1 MVQEGVEKRVK
12 FDRKAV
18 FSWCSY
24 DWANSAFTTLVVT
37 FIYSTYFS
45 GAFAA
50 NPDRG
55 TVLWSRGIVIS
66 AILIALLSPVLGAVA
81 DKSGRRRRYLV
92 ISTLVC
98 SAFTVLLA
106 FMEPG
111 TDGAAFRALT
121 VFIIA
126 NVAFEVAMV
135 FYNAFLPA
143 VASRDMI
150 GRVSGWGWALG
161 YIGGLVAMAIALYGF
176 VQPETPWFGIP
187 ADGDFRY
194 RATNLLVAAWFL
206 LFSIPMFLFV
216 RDAQPKGKVDIGGAF
231 RELGRTFRNLGEYGE
246 VGKFLLARLIYND
259 GLVTLIS
266 FAGIFAAGTFG
277 MSLGEVTFLGMA
289 LNVAAGLGAFVFG
302 FVDDRLG
309 GKKTVLISLVALC
322 IAVLVGVS
330 ASSKTGLWAAG
341 IIIGVFLG
349 PIQSASR
356 SLMGRFTPAR
366 HQSEFFG
373 FYAFSGKATA
383 FLGPL
388 VLGLAT
394 GWFGQRVGVATVIG
408 FFILGGAIL
417 ASVNEERGIAVAV
430 AHDATAH
437 SSGD

>member
-1 MVQEGVEKRVK
+1 MKS
-12 FDRKAV
+12 DRRAV

-50 NPDRG
+50 DPDRG
-55 TVLWSRGIVIS
+55 MVLWSRGIWIS
-66 AILIALLSPVLGAVA
+66 AILVALLSPVLGAVA
-81 DKSGRRRRYLV
+81 DRSGRRRRYLI

-98 SAFTVLLA
+98 CGFTVLLA

-111 TDGAAFRALT
+111 STGAAFRALT
-121 VFIIA
+121 VFIVA

-135 FYNAFLPA
+135 FYNAFLPSIA
-143 VASRDMI
+143 PRDMI

-161 YIGGLVAMAIALYGF
+161 YVGGLVAMAIALYGF
-176 VQPETPWFGIP
+176 VRPDTPWFGIP

-194 RATNLLVAAWFL
+194 RATNLLVAGWFL

-216 RDAQPKGKVDIGGAF
+216 RDVEPTGKVDVPGAF
-231 RELGRTFRNLGEYGE
+231 RELGNTFRSLREYGE
-246 VGKFLLARLIYND
+246 VGKFLVARLIYND

-266 FAGIFAAGTFG
+266 FAGIFAAGSFG
-277 MSLGEVTFLGMA
+277 MSLSEVTFLGMA
-289 LNVAAGLGAFVFG
+289 LNVAAGLGAFGFG

-309 GKKTVLISLVALC
+309 GKKTILISLVALC
-322 IAVLVGVS
+322 LAVVVGVS
-330 ASSKTGLWAAG
+330 ATTKVGLWTAG

-349 PIQSASR
+349 PTQAASR
-356 SLMGRFTPAR
+356 SLMGRFTPR
-366 HQSEFFG
+366 HHQSEFFG

-388 VLGLAT
+388 VLGIVT
-394 GWFGQRVGVATVIG
+394 GWFGQRLGVATVIG

-417 ASVNEERGIAVAV
+417 ATVNEERGIAVAV
-430 AHDATAH
+430 AHETAD
-437 SSGD
+437 GQVT

>member
-1 MVQEGVEKRVK
+1 VK
-12 FDRKAV
+12 TSRRAV
-18 FSWCSY
+18 FAWCSY

-45 GAFAA
+45 GAFASSA
-50 NPDRG
+50 DRG

-66 AILIALLSPVLGAVA
+66 AILIAVLSPILGAVA
-81 DKSGRRRRYLV
+81 DRSGRRRRYLI

-98 SAFTVLLA
+98 CGFTVLLA
-106 FMEPG
+106 FLEPG
-111 TDGAAFRALT
+111 TGGAALRALT
-121 VFIIA
+121 VFIAA

-176 VQPETPWFGIP
+176 VRPETPWFGIP
-187 ADGDFRY
+187 SDGDFRY

-206 LFSIPMFLFV
+206 LFSVPMFVFV
-216 RDAQPKGKVDIGGAF
+216 KDRQPAGRVDVAGAF

-246 VGKFLLARLIYND
+246 VAKFLLARLIYND

-266 FAGIFAAGTFG
+266 FAGIFAYGTFG
-277 MSLGEVTFLGMA
+277 MSLGEVTFLGMT
-289 LNVAAGLGAFVFG
+289 LNVAAGLGAFAFG

-322 IAVLVGVS
+322 VAVLIGVG
-330 ASSKTGLWAAG
+330 ATSKTGLWTAG

-356 SLMGRFTPAR
+356 SLMGRFTPET

-388 VLGLAT
+388 VLGIVT
-394 GWFGQRVGVATVIG
+394 GWFGQRAGVATVIG
-408 FFILGGAIL
+408 FFVLGGAIL
-417 ASVNEERGIAVAV
+417 AMVDEDRGIAVAV
-430 AHDATAH
+430 DHERITHAKQI
-437 SSGD
+437 

>member
-1 MVQEGVEKRVK
+1 VK
-12 FDRKAV
+12 YDRRSV
-18 FSWCSY
+18 YSWCSY

-37 FIYSTYFS
+37 FIYSAYFS
-45 GAFAA
+45 GAFAVDA
-50 NPDRG
+50 DRG
-55 TVLWSRGIVIS
+55 TVLWSRGIVVS
-66 AILIALLSPVLGAVA
+66 AILIALLSPLLGAVA
-81 DKSGRRRRYLV
+81 DRSGRRRRYLV

-98 SAFTVLLA
+98 CAFTVMLA

-111 TDGAAFRALT
+111 TGGAAFRALT

-143 VASRDMI
+143 LAPRDMI

-161 YIGGLVAMAIALYGF
+161 YIGGLVAMAVALYGF
-176 VQPETPWFGIP
+176 VRPETPWFGIP

-216 RDAQPKGKVDIGGAF
+216 RDTQPTGKVDFTGAF
-231 RELGRTFRNLGEYGE
+231 RELGQTFRNLGEFRE
-246 VGKFLLARLIYND
+246 VAKFLLARLVYND

-266 FAGIFAAGTFG
+266 FAGIFAYGTFG
-277 MSLGEVTFLGMA
+277 MSLGEVTFFGMT

-322 IAVLVGVS
+322 IAVVVGVG
-330 ASSKTGLWAAG
+330 ATSKTGLWTAG

-388 VLGLAT
+388 VLGLVT
-394 GWFGQRVGVATVIG
+394 GWFGQRAGVATVIG

-417 ASVNEERGIAVAV
+417 FTVNEDRGIAVAI
-430 AHDATAH
+430 AHDGTARAG
-437 SSGD
+437 GD

>member
-1 MVQEGVEKRVK
+1 MK
-12 FDRKAV
+12 FDRRTV

-50 NPDRG
+50 DADRG

-81 DKSGRRRRYLV
+81 DRSGRRRRYL
-92 ISTLVC
+92 IIATLVC

-111 TDGAAFRALT
+111 TGGAAFRALT

-143 VASRDMI
+143 IAPRDMI
-150 GRVSGWGWALG
+150 GRVSGWGWAFG

-187 ADGDFRY
+187 AEGDFRY

-216 RDAQPKGKVDIGGAF
+216 RDTKPTGAVDVPGAF
-231 RELGRTFRNLGEYGE
+231 RELGQTFRNLGQHGE
-246 VGKFLLARLIYND
+246 VAKFLLARLIYND

-266 FAGIFAAGTFG
+266 FAGIFAYGTFG
-277 MSLGEVTFLGMA
+277 MSLGEVTFFGMA
-289 LNVAAGLGAFVFG
+289 LNVAAGLGAFAFG

-309 GKKTVLISLVALC
+309 GKKTVLISLVCLC
-322 IAVLVGVS
+322 IAVVIGVS
-330 ASSKTGLWAAG
+330 ATSRTGLWVAG
-341 IIIGVFLG
+341 IILGVFLG
-349 PIQSASR
+349 PTQAASR
-356 SLMGRFTPAR
+356 SLMGRFTPER

-388 VLGLAT
+388 VLGLVT
-394 GWFGQRVGVATVIG
+394 GLYGQRLGVATVIA

-417 ASVNEERGIAVAV
+417 ATVNEERGIANAI
-430 AHDATAH
+430 AHDGIPDAQVT
-437 SSGD
+437 

>member
-1 MVQEGVEKRVK
+1 MKL
-12 FDRKAV
+12 DRRAV

-50 NPDRG
+50 DADRG

-81 DKSGRRRRYLV
+81 DRSGRRRRYL
-92 ISTLVC
+92 IITTLVC
-98 SAFTVLLA
+98 CAFTVLLA

-111 TDGAAFRALT
+111 TSGAAFRALT

-143 VASRDMI
+143 IAPRDII

-176 VQPETPWFGIP
+176 VRPETPWFGIP
-187 ADGDFRY
+187 AEGDFRF

-216 RDAQPKGKVDIGGAF
+216 RDGKPAGTVDVAGAF
-231 RELGRTFRNLGEYGE
+231 RELGQTFRSLGEYRE
-246 VGKFLLARLIYND
+246 VARFLLARLIYND

-289 LNVAAGLGAFVFG
+289 LNVAAGIGAFAFG
-302 FVDDRLG
+302 FVDDRVG

-322 IAVLVGVS
+322 IAVVVGVS
-330 ASSKTGLWAAG
+330 ATSKTGLWTAG
-341 IIIGVFLG
+341 IIGVFLG
-349 PIQSASR
+349 PTQAASR
-356 SLMGRFTPAR
+356 SLMGRFTPER

-388 VLGLAT
+388 VLGLVT
-394 GWFGQRVGVATVIG
+394 GLFGQRLGVATVIV

-417 ASVNEERGIAVAV
+417 ATVNEERGIAVAL
-430 AHDATAH
+430 AHDGIADAQVT
-437 SSGD
+437 

>member
-1 MVQEGVEKRVK
+1 MKS
-12 FDRKAV
+12 DRRAV

-50 NPDRG
+50 DADRG

-81 DKSGRRRRYLV
+81 DRSGRRRRYL
-92 ISTLVC
+92 IIATLVC

-111 TDGAAFRALT
+111 TSGAAFRALT

-143 VASRDMI
+143 IAPARHDRPHIRLGLGFRVHRRARRDGDRPVRVRATGDTLVRDS
-150 GRVSGWGWALG
+150 GRWRFPVPGDEPARR
-161 YIGGLVAMAIALYGF
+161 GLVPP
-176 VQPETPWFGIP
+176 VQHSDVPVRPGHEADRGRRCPGGVPRARTDFPEPRG
-187 ADGDFRY
+187 
-194 RATNLLVAAWFL
+194 
-206 LFSIPMFLFV
+206 
-216 RDAQPKGKVDIGGAF
+216 QH
-231 RELGRTFRNLGEYGE
+231 GE
-246 VGKFLLARLIYND
+246 VARFLLARLIYND

-266 FAGIFAAGTFG
+266 FAGIFAYGTFG

-289 LNVAAGLGAFVFG
+289 LNVAAGIGAFAFG
-302 FVDDRLG
+302 FVDDRVG

-322 IAVLVGVS
+322 IAVVVGVS
-330 ASSKTGLWAAG
+330 ATSKTGLWTAG

-356 SLMGRFTPAR
+356 SLMGRFTPAAAPER
-366 HQSEFFG
+366 VLR
-373 FYAFSGKATA
+373 
-383 FLGPL
+383 FLC
-388 VLGLAT
+388 VLGKGHRVPRPTRTRAGDRLVRTAT
-394 GWFGQRVGVATVIG
+394 RCGHGDRVSS
-408 FFILGGAIL
+408 FSGGAIL
-417 ASVNEERGIAVAV
+417 TTVNEERGIAVCRRPR
-430 AHDATAH
+430 
-437 SSGD
+437 

>member
-1 MVQEGVEKRVK
+1 VK
-12 FDRKAV
+12 LDRRAV

-50 NPDRG
+50 DADRG

-81 DKSGRRRRYLV
+81 DRSGRRRRYL
-92 ISTLVC
+92 IIATLVC
-98 SAFTVLLA
+98 SGFTVLLA

-111 TDGAAFRALT
+111 TSGAAFRALT

-143 VASRDMI
+143 IAPRDMI

-176 VQPETPWFGIP
+176 VRPETPWFGIP
-187 ADGDFRY
+187 AEGDFRF

-206 LFSIPMFLFV
+206 LFSVPMFLFV
-216 RDAQPKGKVDIGGAF
+216 RDTKPTEDVDVAGAF
-231 RELGRTFRNLGEYGE
+231 RELGQTFRNLGEYRE
-246 VGKFLLARLIYND
+246 VAKFLLARLIYND

-277 MSLGEVTFLGMA
+277 MSLGEVTFFGMA
-289 LNVAAGLGAFVFG
+289 LNVAAGIGAFAFG
-302 FVDDRLG
+302 FVDDRVG

-322 IAVLVGVS
+322 IAVVVGVS
-330 ASSKTGLWAAG
+330 ASSKTGLWTAG
-341 IIIGVFLG
+341 VIIGVFLG

-388 VLGLAT
+388 VLGLVT
-394 GWFGQRVGVATVIG
+394 GWFGQRLGVATVIG
-408 FFILGGAIL
+408 FFLLGGAIL
-417 ASVNEERGIAVAV
+417 ATVNEEGGIAVAV
-430 AHDATAH
+430 AHDRTPDDAPAT
-437 SSGD
+437 

>member
-1 MVQEGVEKRVK
+1 
-12 FDRKAV
+12 
-18 FSWCSY
+18 
-24 DWANSAFTTLVVT
+24 
-37 FIYSTYFS
+37 
-45 GAFAA
+45 
-50 NPDRG
+50 
-55 TVLWSRGIVIS
+55 
-66 AILIALLSPVLGAVA
+66 
-81 DKSGRRRRYLV
+81 
-92 ISTLVC
+92 
-98 SAFTVLLA
+98 
-106 FMEPG
+106 MEPG
-111 TDGAAFRALT
+111 TGGAAVRALT

-143 VASRDMI
+143 LASRDMI

-176 VQPETPWFGIP
+176 VRPESPWFGIP

-216 RDAQPKGKVDIGGAF
+216 RDTQPTGKVDVRGAF
-231 RELGRTFRNLGEYGE
+231 RELGQTFRNLGEFGE

-266 FAGIFAAGTFG
+266 FAGIFAHGTFG

-289 LNVAAGLGAFVFG
+289 LNVAAGLGAFAFG

-322 IAVLVGVS
+322 IAVVIGVS
-330 ASSKTGLWAAG
+330 ASSKAGLWTAG
-341 IIIGVFLG
+341 IVIGVFLG

-388 VLGLAT
+388 VLGLVTA
-394 GWFGQRVGVATVIG
+394 GFGQRVGVATVIG
-408 FFILGGAIL
+408 FFMLGGAIL
-417 ASVNEERGIAVAV
+417 FTVNEERGIAVAI
-430 AHDATAH
+430 AHDGTAH
-437 SSGD
+437 ASGV